1 MVRIFFTYLLP
12 FLLPLTV
19 YLLWA
24 WYRTAYARKHGGEAP
39 DIEKGPWPLM
49 LLLGAILTLGLLV
62 ATALLR
68 GADPDAT
75 YTPPR
80 YEDGKVMPGQLIEK
94 PTEQD

>member
-1 MVRIFFTYLLP
+1 MARIFFTSVLP

-24 WYRTAYARKHGGEAP
+24 WYRTAYANKHGGEAP

-49 LLLGAILTLGLLV
+49 LLLGAVLTMALL
-62 ATALLR
+62 AYTALTR
-68 GADPDAT
+68 GANPDAE

-80 YEDGKVMPGQLIEK
+80 YEDGQIVPGQLKEK
-94 PTEQD
+94 

>member
-19 YLLWA
+19 YLLWV
-24 WYRTAYARKHGGEAP
+24 WYRVSYVRKHGGEAP

-49 LLLGAILTLGLLV
+49 LLLGALLTMGLLA
-62 ATALLR
+62 ATALMR

-80 YEDGKVMPGQLIEK
+80 FEDGRVIPGQLEEK
-94 PTEQD
+94 